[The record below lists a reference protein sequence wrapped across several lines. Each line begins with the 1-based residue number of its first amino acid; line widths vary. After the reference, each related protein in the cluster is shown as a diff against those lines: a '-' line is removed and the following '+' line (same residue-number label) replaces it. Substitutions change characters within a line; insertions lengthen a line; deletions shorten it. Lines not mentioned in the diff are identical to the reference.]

1 MAPEPQGEANPISI
15 DLAETEVLRLIDLEG
30 MYQGQAESSMGVSR
44 GTVWRLLTSAREK
57 VARSIY
63 EERPLLIGLQPED
76 EI

>member
-44 GTVWRLLTSAREK
+44 GTV
-57 VARSIY
+57 
-63 EERPLLIGLQPED
+63 
-76 EI
+76 